1 MILKKIQILFIFI
14 LIYNFINSFPRKFKN
29 LFRILNEANNPD
41 MANDIN
47 KKNTSDKE
55 EVVYYENCSEFNDC
69 FNCTVIPTCR
79 WIWSNQT
86 CISYRPFVKNY
97 SIPVLNNSYVDN
109 NITILNSYVN
119 FIRKVCFLP
128 YIPFMENNNS
138 LIYNNISVEYCG
150 QHHITTPISEFSS
163 KFRIELNNMT
173 GMYGLPNLLCEY
185 IILSGPG
192 SFDANIEINAEHSQD
207 FFLLYS
213 EDSRYFSAHINE
225 SRSFG
230 IYATGRKAN
239 TFVYYGL
246 ESFNSSPFTITF
258 KQSKESKS
266 SQRTGYIMI
275 GIIIFAFI
283 IVVSSI
289 IYIRN
294 NSILFNNKKDI
305 SEEEEKFG
313 EKSESSTNYNP
324 GKSIDENSNQIINH
338 DIGNN
343 TPDKLIAKEKGNQF
357 NFDNANITKFND
369 NDNGDICC
377 LDNKIIK
384 TKNEAYHAKCGHTYH
399 IKCYNNLLN
408 NIEIID
414 GKKELKCVNC
424 QNIIY
429 P

>member
-185 IILSGPG
+185 IILSGPS

-213 EDSRYFSAHINE
+213 EDSRYFSSHINE

-246 ESFNSSPFTITF
+246 DSFNSSPFTITF
-258 KQSKESKS
+258 KHSKVSKS
-266 SQRTGYIMI
+266 SQKTGYIMI
-275 GIIIFAFI
+275 GLIIFIFI
-283 IVVSSI
+283 LVVSSI

-294 NSILFNNKKDI
+294 NSILFKNKKEI
-305 SEEEEKFG
+305 SEEEEKFE
-313 EKSESSTNYNP
+313 EKS
-324 GKSIDENSNQIINH
+324 
-338 DIGNN
+338 
-343 TPDKLIAKEKGNQF
+343 
-357 NFDNANITKFND
+357 
-369 NDNGDICC
+369 
-377 LDNKIIK
+377 
-384 TKNEAYHAKCGHTYH
+384 
-399 IKCYNNLLN
+399 
-408 NIEIID
+408 
-414 GKKELKCVNC
+414 
-424 QNIIY
+424 
-429 P
+429 

>member
-1 MILKKIQILFIFI
+1 MILKKIQIIFIFI
-14 LIYNFINSFPRKFKN
+14 LKYNFINSFPRKYKN
-29 LFRILNEANNPD
+29 LFRILNEANDPKISNAKSEAD
-41 MANDIN
+41 
-47 KKNTSDKE
+47 TSDIE
-55 EVVYYENCSEFNDC
+55 EVIYYENCSEFNDC

-97 SIPVLNNSYVDN
+97 SIPVLNDSYVDN

-138 LIYNNISVEYCG
+138 LIYNNISMEYCG
-150 QHHITTPISEFSS
+150 QHHITTPINEFSS

-173 GMYGLPNLLCEY
+173 GIYGLPNLLCEY

-192 SFDANIEINAEHSQD
+192 SFDANIEINEDHSQD

-213 EDSRYFSAHINE
+213 EDSRYFSSHINE

-357 NFDNANITKFND
+357 NFDNANITKFNENE
-369 NDNGDICC
+369 NDNICC
-377 LDNKIIK
+377 LDNKIINN
-384 TKNEAYHAKCGHTYH
+384 KNEAYHAKCGHTYH

>member
-1 MILKKIQILFIFI
+1 MILKKIQIIFIFI

-41 MANDIN
+41 MANAIN
-47 KKNTSDKE
+47 KKNTSDIE

-97 SIPVLNNSYVDN
+97 SIPVLNNSYADN

-185 IILSGPG
+185 IILSGPS

-369 NDNGDICC
+369 NDNGNICC

>member
-1 MILKKIQILFIFI
+1 
-14 LIYNFINSFPRKFKN
+14 
-29 LFRILNEANNPD
+29 
-41 MANDIN
+41 
-47 KKNTSDKE
+47 
-55 EVVYYENCSEFNDC
+55 
-69 FNCTVIPTCR
+69 
-79 WIWSNQT
+79 
-86 CISYRPFVKNY
+86 
-97 SIPVLNNSYVDN
+97 
-109 NITILNSYVN
+109 
-119 FIRKVCFLP
+119 
-128 YIPFMENNNS
+128 
-138 LIYNNISVEYCG
+138 VEYCG

-185 IILSGPG
+185 IILSGPS